1 MFECF
6 FLHVCVCL
14 EGFSEHL
21 YAWNFSHMFVYLVVF
36 FFKHLYVWMFSN
48 ILACQPPLCSAGWKE
63 RLGLPLLGNDNPS
76 STSQIWELSPFI
88 FVFVF
93 LFFYLLLLPLLGN
106 DNLSSTSRSFAS
118 YENCP
123 LSFASSLQPTRILP
137 LRVLGLSMFVFR
149 SEKNCLF
156 VSNQEQWALHVTS
169 LAKCSSTAPL
179 CSCGPDWSNHRPTHS
194 VPGGPE

>member
-1 MFECF
+1 M
-6 FLHVCVCL
+6 CL
-14 EGFSEHL
+14 
-21 YAWNFSHMFVYLVVF
+21 NVF
-36 FFKHLYVWMFSN
+36 FFMFLFVWKFLAIICRFDFFFLLCLHVFMFFITCLYVWLFSN
-48 ILACQPPLCSAGWKE
+48 ILACQPPLCAAGWKE

-76 STSQIWELSPFI
+76 STSQ
-88 FVFVF
+88 
-93 LFFYLLLLPLLGN
+93 
-106 DNLSSTSRSFAS
+106 SFAS

-137 LRVLGLSMFVFR
+137 PGILGLSTFVFR

-169 LAKCSSTAPL
+169 LAKCSSTVPL

-194 VPGGPE
+194 VPRGPE